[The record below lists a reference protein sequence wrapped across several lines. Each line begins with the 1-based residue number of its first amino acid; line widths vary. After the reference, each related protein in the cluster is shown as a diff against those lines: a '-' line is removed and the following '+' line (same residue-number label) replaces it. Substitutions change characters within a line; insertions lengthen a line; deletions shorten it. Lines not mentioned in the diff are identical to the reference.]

1 MTAIM
6 NVCPVKP
13 EFADLALQILKDE
26 MQAVTQNVD
35 ASTLKDIKE
44 NMIKEHATSVKENN
58 YWLHIIRTNI
68 LMGADRHSGYEDI
81 VNAQTP
87 ESIAA
92 FARQLLNA
100 GNRIEVVMLP
110 EE

>member
-1 MTAIM
+1 M
-6 NVCPVKP
+6 VPVKP
-13 EFADLALQILKDE
+13 EFTDLALQILKDE
-26 MQAVTQNVD
+26 MLEATKHID

-44 NMIKEHATSVKENN
+44 NMIKNYATSVKENQ
-58 YWLHIIRTNI
+58 YWLNIIRTNI
-68 LMGADRHSGYEDI
+68 LMGYDRHSRYEEL

-87 ESIAA
+87 ETIAA

-100 GNRIEVVMLP
+100 GNSVEVVMTP